1 MKGLLSVGPLILERL
16 VASWRLLA
24 VLAFG
29 VLVASTLMAVSPVY
43 TRVMNDLGLR
53 ESLQE
58 QIGGSSRNG
67 FVLVPVPLGDAATAE
82 RERQLARVLT
92 EEIGWFTGYEV
103 RYGALPPMTLARE
116 GEPAP
121 TAVDRT
127 LTSLHS
133 MSGFDGHVRFVDGRA
148 PRPTDDPSEIEAL
161 LPGAAAAFLKAKV
174 GDRLQATFTYDDCNR
189 PEPTQDPEQARE
201 LQRFRCTPQTF
212 VEARL
217 TFTVVGI
224 VERLDTN
231 DPFWTAGGIS
241 FNRPEATE
249 MQGPV
254 VPVVLPEASFFQ
266 AVPKVL
272 GPFPSEFRLFGMV
285 DIARLNSANLKRAQD
300 SLTRL
305 RERIVDMGAVPDV
318 ATSGPLQSF
327 QNRASFNQVSLL
339 LLLIQVV
346 GIAVYYVLL
355 VAMLLAERRSE
366 EIAMLRSRGA
376 TVAQLVAMSA
386 AEAAAIGLAAAAV
399 APFIASGAIAA
410 LGKTSTFEP
419 VSGGAFLPFTIVPV
433 SFLFALGGAAI
444 AAVAV
449 VIPAFFAARRGMVVF
464 LRGAARPGKSLLQR
478 YYLDFALAGVSA
490 FALFQLNQKG
500 SVFDPKNVGGW
511 SADPLLLLSP
521 LLLILAIGALLFR
534 FLPLLLALVGRAVS
548 ATAGPGVALAFWQ
561 LTRSPAR
568 YTQLALLVVMAA
580 AVGTFA
586 ATYGETT
593 DRSQEERALYAA
605 GTDMRLTGLGNLGRD
620 FSSEVTQALED
631 VPGVERAATAI
642 RSTNTIGPLPS
653 FGAQVG
659 VLGLDPERAP
669 DVLWFREDF
678 AGEDLRT
685 LLRRILGSPVAQHGI
700 PVPGEP
706 TALSIWVN
714 PIGARPSTTL
724 WARTVDAA
732 GVFRFHEFGKL
743 DFEGYRRL
751 EAPVRP
757 SDGVVYPISIVG
769 IVMTQAES
777 LNDASKNVL
786 FDDLQAVSP
795 DGART
800 MLEDFEGSYR
810 WEVIR
815 TATRNRD
822 QTSQVGQNAHSG
834 NGAALFSFLTGTGAP
849 IRGLEV
855 IDPNVPLPALASRRF
870 MEATGLKVGGQVDLV
885 FGKLLLPLTVQGV
898 VDYFP
903 TMYDEDAGY
912 LIINQ
917 EHLYYY
923 AGVTSESYTNAR
935 PTEVWLSLSKDAD
948 ARDQAKAAFLD
959 RFGIPRGQ
967 IIDREEILEDVR
979 TDPIVRAGGSGI
991 LLLALVAAFAVL
1003 ALGFGLTLYLGG
1015 QARTIEVSVMR
1026 AVGLSPRQVV
1036 TMIGLEYLLIAAVGL
1051 VIGTIA
1057 GLRISD
1063 TMLAF
1068 LNVTDTG
1075 ARVVPPF
1082 ALVTQWD
1089 TVGVAF
1095 AAVGIAFVVGVLGLA
1110 AYFLRLPVSRVI
1122 RLTR

>member
-1 MKGLLSVGPLILERL
+1 VKGLLSVGPLILERL

-478 YYLDFALAGVSA
+478 YYLDFALAGCPRSRCSSSTRRAASSTRRTSA
-490 FALFQLNQKG
+490 
-500 SVFDPKNVGGW
+500 
-511 SADPLLLLSP
+511 
-521 LLLILAIGALLFR
+521 
-534 FLPLLLALVGRAVS
+534 
-548 ATAGPGVALAFWQ
+548 AGP
-561 LTRSPAR
+561 P
-568 YTQLALLVVMAA
+568 
-580 AVGTFA
+580 
-586 ATYGETT
+586 
-593 DRSQEERALYAA
+593 
-605 GTDMRLTGLGNLGRD
+605 
-620 FSSEVTQALED
+620 
-631 VPGVERAATAI
+631 
-642 RSTNTIGPLPS
+642 
-653 FGAQVG
+653 
-659 VLGLDPERAP
+659 
-669 DVLWFREDF
+669 
-678 AGEDLRT
+678 
-685 LLRRILGSPVAQHGI
+685 ILCCCS
-700 PVPGEP
+700 
-706 TALSIWVN
+706 
-714 PIGARPSTTL
+714 RPCC
-724 WARTVDAA
+724 
-732 GVFRFHEFGKL
+732 
-743 DFEGYRRL
+743 
-751 EAPVRP
+751 
-757 SDGVVYPISIVG
+757 
-769 IVMTQAES
+769 
-777 LNDASKNVL
+777 
-786 FDDLQAVSP
+786 
-795 DGART
+795 
-800 MLEDFEGSYR
+800 
-810 WEVIR
+810 
-815 TATRNRD
+815 
-822 QTSQVGQNAHSG
+822 
-834 NGAALFSFLTGTGAP
+834 
-849 IRGLEV
+849 
-855 IDPNVPLPALASRRF
+855 
-870 MEATGLKVGGQVDLV
+870 
-885 FGKLLLPLTVQGV
+885 
-898 VDYFP
+898 
-903 TMYDEDAGY
+903 
-912 LIINQ
+912 
-917 EHLYYY
+917 
-923 AGVTSESYTNAR
+923 
-935 PTEVWLSLSKDAD
+935 
-948 ARDQAKAAFLD
+948 
-959 RFGIPRGQ
+959 
-967 IIDREEILEDVR
+967 
-979 TDPIVRAGGSGI
+979 
-991 LLLALVAAFAVL
+991 
-1003 ALGFGLTLYLGG
+1003 
-1015 QARTIEVSVMR
+1015 
-1026 AVGLSPRQVV
+1026 
-1036 TMIGLEYLLIAAVGL
+1036 
-1051 VIGTIA
+1051 
-1057 GLRISD
+1057 
-1063 TMLAF
+1063 
-1068 LNVTDTG
+1068 
-1075 ARVVPPF
+1075 
-1082 ALVTQWD
+1082 
-1089 TVGVAF
+1089 
-1095 AAVGIAFVVGVLGLA
+1095 
-1110 AYFLRLPVSRVI
+1110 
-1122 RLTR
+1122 